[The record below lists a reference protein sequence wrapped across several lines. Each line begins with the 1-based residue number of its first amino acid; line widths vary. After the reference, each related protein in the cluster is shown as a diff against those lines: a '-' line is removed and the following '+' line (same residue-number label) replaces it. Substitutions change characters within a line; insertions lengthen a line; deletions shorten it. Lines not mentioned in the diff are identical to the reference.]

1 MQRARTWVFSTAP
14 PPSVAA
20 AARAGLAIIRA
31 EPERQERLAANIR
44 HFRTGAA
51 ERGLAVGASETA
63 IQPLVLGDA
72 ARTMRVSRAL
82 WERGF
87 WVAGIRPPT
96 VPEGTSRLRIALS
109 AAHSREQIEALLDA
123 LAAVL
128 VAETEG
134 ASA

>member
-1 MQRARTWVFSTAP
+1 M
-14 PPSVAA
+14 AA

-31 EPERQERLAANIR
+31 EPERQQALATNIR
-44 HFRTGAA
+44 YFRAGAA
-51 ERGLAVGASETA
+51 ERGLVVSASDTA

-109 AAHSREQIEALLDA
+109 AAHSTAQIAALLDA

-128 VAETEG
+128 ATETEG